1 MNEELRFSWGH
12 ILAFLAL
19 IFIAYVTFM
28 GITYFTLGDFVKA
41 GIGAATCIILLAAF
55 LLGAQ
60 VKKGAPTK
68 FYKSII
74 RERILLLVSPIVL
87 LLAFYPYNHFWTVLN
102 QEKEIVNDFNA
113 SISHA
118 HGIFDDYETYAHQ
131 RIDLLEQSLSGISKE
146 EKENRIEE
154 LTLLLLSKNYDNLK
168 SEANSW
174 INNASKSS
182 TVWNVFLL
190 GNVDNIKDAIDKW
203 TKDLN
208 AVSTKHLLSE
218 KYEVADFN
226 VDCTAKIEAIQGLNN
241 LKQKYSNR
249 EFKFNWLSGLTM
261 LICFLMLL
269 CPYFIQE
276 RNAANCERFWDFWP
290 FSRFYNSNTDIES
303 MPEPEYE
310 PVVPQKK
317 KTSSKGNPEDSNDY
331 QETTKNI
338 RKPKTSKGAP
348 V

>member
-1 MNEELRFSWGH
+1 M
-12 ILAFLAL
+12 
-19 IFIAYVTFM
+19 
-28 GITYFTLGDFVKA
+28 
-41 GIGAATCIILLAAF
+41 
-55 LLGAQ
+55 
-60 VKKGAPTK
+60 
-68 FYKSII
+68 
-74 RERILLLVSPIVL
+74 
-87 LLAFYPYNHFWTVLN
+87 N

-208 AVSTKHLLSE
+208 AVSMKYLLSE
-218 KYEVADFN
+218 KSEVADFN